1 MINKTLIAFK
11 SKEENVA
18 KFAKA
23 DQQLREFVCCYF
35 EIYDE
40 KKQTLQNKLSSFF
53 LKQTPHIM
61 TSLITP
67 RPLQVMSE
75 QVRSCVCYTNTK

>member
-53 LKQTPHIM
+53 FK
-61 TSLITP
+61 
-67 RPLQVMSE
+67 
-75 QVRSCVCYTNTK
+75 TNTTYNDKPNNPQATPSHE